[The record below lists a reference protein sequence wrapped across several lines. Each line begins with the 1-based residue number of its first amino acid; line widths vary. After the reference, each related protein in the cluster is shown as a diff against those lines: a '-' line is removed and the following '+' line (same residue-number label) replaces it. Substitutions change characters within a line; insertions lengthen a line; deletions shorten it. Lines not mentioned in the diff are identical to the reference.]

1 MRRRHINN
9 PMKRTVNINL
19 TPMIDMVF
27 ILLIFFIVTTSF
39 VKETGVEINRPS
51 AKTAERKEQG
61 NILVAITQN
70 GEIWID
76 RRRVEAQSV
85 RANIERLKVQTPEG
99 AVIIQ
104 ADNHSQTGLLIKVID
119 QIRLAGIANISLASD
134 REGE

>member
-1 MRRRHINN
+1 MRKRHINN

-27 ILLIFFIVTTSF
+27 ILLIFFMVTTSF
-39 VKETGVEINRPS
+39 VKETGVTINRPT

-61 NILVAITQN
+61 NILVAITKN

-76 RRRVEAQSV
+76 RRRISMQAI
-85 RANIERLKVQTPEG
+85 RANIERLQAHNPEG

-104 ADNHSQTGLLIKVID
+104 ADNHSQSGLLIKVID
-119 QIRLAGIANISLASD
+119 QIRLAGIANISIAANKP
-134 REGE
+134 

>member
-1 MRRRHINN
+1 MRKRHINN

-39 VKETGVEINRPS
+39 VKETGVEINRPT

-61 NILVAITQN
+61 NILVAITKN

-76 RRRVEAQSV
+76 RRRVEAPAV
-85 RANIERLKVQTPEG
+85 RANVERLRALNPEG
-99 AVIIQ
+99 SVIIQ
-104 ADNHSQTGLLIKVID
+104 ADDQSETGLLIKVID
-119 QIRLAGIANISLASD
+119 QIRLAGIINISIAANKP
-134 REGE
+134 